1 VEDHPQSLRTG
12 AVYSKPVGAVGAVVQ
27 DLIPDLVQP
36 VAVVVAVVVRVDRA
50 AVAVDRL
57 RATKVQMVVTV
68 KDPETLAETAEA
80 AGTVA
85 RVVTVT
91 MGALVR
97 RGTTQGS

>member
-1 VEDHPQSLRTG
+1 LNTYTINLLVPEYLS
-12 AVYSKPVGAVGAVVQ
+12 SKYA
-27 DLIPDLVQP
+27 LICKLCHP

-68 KDPETLAETAEA
+68 KDPETLAETAEE